1 MPLKLGHLKW
11 DCPGHSPLWTFETSD
26 FHKFID
32 GKESRGF
39 KKFKGSILEKNKVR
53 VREKKGIVQD
63 HTITQCEEL
72 D

>member
-1 MPLKLGHLKW
+1 M
-11 DCPGHSPLWTFETSD
+11 FETND

-39 KKFKGSILEKNKVR
+39 KKCKGSILEKNKVR